1 MKTKSVTICTV
12 VVLLIT
18 CIGFVEITDAQSM
31 ILIPGGEFL
40 MGGHHDLYS
49 PNPAQPEQKKLLKLL
64 FFTIK

>member
-49 PNPAQPEQKKLLKLL
+49 PNPA
-64 FFTIK
+64 